1 MEGALSPGNCLKVL
15 LHICCAPCTIY
26 PLKVLRGEGHE
37 VTGFFFN
44 PNIHPYTEFQK
55 RREALA
61 AYGTLSLLPL
71 IVDGTYDLETF
82 LKAALAA
89 GDDRCG
95 ACCRVRLEAAFRKA
109 ADESADAVT
118 TTLLYSI
125 HQKHR
130 ALAACAEELSGRYK
144 VPFLYKDF
152 REGWKEGQAASRALG
167 IYRQNY
173 CGCIFSE
180 YERFVPRPKKKAGRS

>member
-1 MEGALSPGNCLKVL
+1 MKVL
-15 LHICCAPCTIY
+15 LHICCAPCAIY

-37 VTGFFFN
+37 VTGFFYN

-61 AYGTLSLLPL
+61 SYSRVSLLPL
-71 IVDGTYDLETF
+71 IIDETYDLDAF
-82 LKAALAA
+82 LKGALEA
-89 GDDRCG
+89 GKERCG
-95 ACCRVRLEAAFRKA
+95 ACYLIRLEAAFRRA
-109 ADESADAVT
+109 VDEKADAVT

-125 HQKHR
+125 HQRHETI
-130 ALAACAEELSGRYK
+130 AAIAEGLSSRYK
-144 VPFLYKDF
+144 VPFLYRDF
-152 REGWKEGQAASRALG
+152 RLGWKEGQAHARSLG

-180 YERFVPRPKKKAGRS
+180 YERFAAGPQKRAEKR